1 MLETSLV
8 GEEVAEPEDKR
19 FRNAWEA
26 LWVGVI
32 FAGGL
37 AVSFGAAGM
46 CRQGSLTPGSSH
58 CQAPWV
64 QLGTGAAGVGLEN
77 KFVAFLLPST
87 GVFGCCLLLCAPGRM
102 CLCPPSSP
110 QCLGAVRNQLK
121 RGFGGE
127 NGTGRV

>member
-1 MLETSLV
+1 MLETSFG

-26 LWVGVI
+26 LWDGVI

-37 AVSFGAAGM
+37 AVSFGGAGM

-58 CQAPWV
+58 CQALWV
-64 QLGTGAAGVGLEN
+64 QVGIGAASVGMEK

-87 GVFGCCLLLCAPGRM
+87 
-102 CLCPPSSP
+102 
-110 QCLGAVRNQLK
+110 
-121 RGFGGE
+121 
-127 NGTGRV
+127 